1 MLVVRSVS
9 TAFRQDRYWR
19 PLHHTGLEESLIGL
33 KSKRSGKPNG
43 KQASMKSLHP
53 DIIQNPEKVG
63 ALFFLALSIAY
74 GLYAFKIPLTL
85 LAQQETFNAR
95 TMPFALSVLGTLLA
109 AMIIVLPSSTES
121 KKEPVKLIFRGLDW
135 RRTGRLVTLMVAYAL
150 AMTWLGFVIASILYL
165 TGGFYILGERRIK
178 VLLAASIPLVIGIW
192 LLMSK
197 ILGMYIAPGEIFYMM
212 GVIE

>member
-1 MLVVRSVS
+1 
-9 TAFRQDRYWR
+9 
-19 PLHHTGLEESLIGL
+19 
-33 KSKRSGKPNG
+33 
-43 KQASMKSLHP
+43 MKSLHP